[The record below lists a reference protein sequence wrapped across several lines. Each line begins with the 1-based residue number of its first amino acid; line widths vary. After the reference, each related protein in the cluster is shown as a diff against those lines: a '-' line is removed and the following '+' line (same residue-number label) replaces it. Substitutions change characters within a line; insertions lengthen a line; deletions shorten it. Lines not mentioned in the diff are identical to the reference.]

1 MQRVLE
7 ASVQISAIYCQEISK
22 ARPTI
27 AERND
32 RNLIILSAAQV
43 YSRDLLLRRLVSSL
57 PRVDLD
63 SQQDE
68 PDTCLGV

>member
-32 RNLIILSAAQV
+32 RNLISSAAQV
-43 YSRDLLLRRLVSSL
+43 YSRDLLLRSLVSSL

-68 PDTCLGV
+68 PDTCPSV